1 MLRKV
6 CIILCFLT
14 VQKCLMAGN
23 LAELIQITLERN
35 LELKISALEIEQSLI
50 DEKTA
55 HNALVPDLYLS
66 GSRTFNSYYDNYQ
79 KGLNLTKDTWTFSL
93 RLSQSY
99 PGLGKIPAI
108 AKEIAQMKTDIKK
121 VYNDNK
127 KITLVGKLTKIYFQL
142 LRDQELK
149 KIHEMDLK
157 LIHELLKIAKLNE
170 DVGLVLHNDILRIEV
185 EQHNTNSAL
194 TKVKSSFEDLKYDL
208 AAILDVKNPQEI
220 KIQLPQSLKFKTS
233 LYTSEK
239 LLDDLFKNDYSFNL
253 ARSDLKILNKIVS
266 SASKATLPTLNINS
280 TYKYGNK
287 YGSDRGGKDN
297 KDLVTTF
304 ELVTPVYDGND
315 IKNMIRKAEKSKEIG
330 ELTLKNLS
338 NNKKSELEKAT
349 NDYKDATLRIELAEK
364 MVEQSHEN
372 MRIVLTRYQAGAAS
386 IVELIDAQRLLTDSL
401 QLAVN
406 AYYDERAKL
415 SEIFLLTHMFEELKT
430 MDQNSSYLNI
440 DLLKNTLIIPGDNQ

>member
-1 MLRKV
+1 MT
-6 CIILCFLT
+6 I
-14 VQKCLMAGN
+14 QSCLMAGN
-23 LAELIQITLERN
+23 LAELIQMTLDRN
-35 LELKISALEIEQSLI
+35 LEVKISELEIEQSLI

-66 GSRTFNSYYDNYQ
+66 GGRTFNSYYDDYQ

-127 KITLVGKLTKIYFQL
+127 KLTIVGKLTKTYFQL
-142 LRDQELK
+142 LRDQELM
-149 KIHEMDLK
+149 KIHEMDLQ
-157 LIHELLKIAKLNE
+157 LIIELLKIAKLNE
-170 DVGLVLHNDILRIEV
+170 EVGLVLHNDILRIEV
-185 EQHNTNSAL
+185 EQHNTKSAL
-194 TKVKSSFEDLKYDL
+194 TKVKSSFEDLKFDL
-208 AAILDVKNPQEI
+208 AAILDVNDPQETEI
-220 KIQLPQSLKFKTS
+220 KLPQSLKFKTS
-233 LYTSEK
+233 SYTSEE
-239 LLDDLFKNDYSFNL
+239 LLDDLYNKDFSINL
-253 ARSDLKILNKIVS
+253 AKSDLKILNKIVKS
-266 SASKATLPTLNINS
+266 SSKAALPTLNINS

-315 IKNMIRKAEKSKEIG
+315 IKNLIRKAEKSKEIG
-330 ELTLKNLS
+330 EYTLKNLT
-338 NNKKSELEKAT
+338 NNKKSELEKAL
-349 NDYKDATLRIELAEK
+349 NDYKDATFRIELAEK

-372 MRIVLTRYQAGAAS
+372 MRIVLTRYQAGASS
-386 IVELIDAQRLLTDSL
+386 IVELIDAQRLLTNSL

-415 SEIFLLTHMFEELKT
+415 SEIYLLTHKFEELKS
-430 MDQNSSYLNI
+430 MDQNSSHINV
-440 DLLKNTLIIPGDNQ
+440 DLLKNILLIPGDKQ

>member
-1 MLRKV
+1 
-6 CIILCFLT
+6 
-14 VQKCLMAGN
+14 
-23 LAELIQITLERN
+23 
-35 LELKISALEIEQSLI
+35 
-50 DEKTA
+50 
-55 HNALVPDLYLS
+55 
-66 GSRTFNSYYDNYQ
+66 
-79 KGLNLTKDTWTFSL
+79 
-93 RLSQSY
+93 
-99 PGLGKIPAI
+99 
-108 AKEIAQMKTDIKK
+108 
-121 VYNDNK
+121 
-127 KITLVGKLTKIYFQL
+127 
-142 LRDQELK
+142 
-149 KIHEMDLK
+149 
-157 LIHELLKIAKLNE
+157 
-170 DVGLVLHNDILRIEV
+170 
-185 EQHNTNSAL
+185 
-194 TKVKSSFEDLKYDL
+194 
-208 AAILDVKNPQEI
+208 
-220 KIQLPQSLKFKTS
+220 
-233 LYTSEK
+233 
-239 LLDDLFKNDYSFNL
+239 DDLFKYDYSINL

-266 SASKATLPTLNINS
+266 SSSKATLPTLNINS

-330 ELTLKNLS
+330 ELTLKNLA

-415 SEIFLLTHMFEELKT
+415 SEIFLLTHMFEDLKT